1 MGEPYVAD
9 KPDTKQGLK
18 NRELRWVTVN
28 TYLTEHLA
36 GKNYRESKS
45 SEEVSTPSVSD
56 NTCDLLSQVLHHL
69 PQLFMCFSLYSRRQ
83 KILHLKFLRGKEI
96 REL

>member
-45 SEEVSTPSVSD
+45 SEEYQHPVSLTAPVIYFPRYSIIF
-56 NTCDLLSQVLHHL
+56 LSCLCAFPFTL
-69 PQLFMCFSLYSRRQ
+69 EG
-83 KILHLKFLRGKEI
+83 KISFT
-96 REL
+96 

>member
-1 MGEPYVAD
+1 MDEPYVAD

-18 NRELRWVTVN
+18 NRELRWVTMN

-45 SEEVSTPSVSD
+45 SEEYQRPVSLTAPVIY
-56 NTCDLLSQVLHHL
+56 LSQVLHHL
-69 PQLFMCFSLYSRRQ
+69 PQLFMCFFPL
-83 KILHLKFLRGKEI
+83 L
-96 REL
+96 